1 MDPMPKGDKMRYRYQ
16 YQSHQIFHIARKAL
30 SDGQMH
36 EIFGRTT
43 RYMQMW
49 AADPRHC
56 EVTRRN
62 VLDQVALFLDA
73 LDDHGRRDVAH
84 AALDLLAAPLGFSV
98 VEKDKTTVSDKG
110 CPDLELADLAV
121 AIGELG
127 ARIREALKDGRL
139 ETVEIIRIRKAH
151 DAARQELDQLLDAG
165 TRREP

>member
-1 MDPMPKGDKMRYRYQ
+1 MRYRYQ

-84 AALDLLAAPLGFSV
+84 AALDLLAAPLGFAV

-127 ARIREALKDGRL
+127 ARIREARKDGRL
-139 ETVEIIRIRKAH
+139 ETTEIIRIRKAH